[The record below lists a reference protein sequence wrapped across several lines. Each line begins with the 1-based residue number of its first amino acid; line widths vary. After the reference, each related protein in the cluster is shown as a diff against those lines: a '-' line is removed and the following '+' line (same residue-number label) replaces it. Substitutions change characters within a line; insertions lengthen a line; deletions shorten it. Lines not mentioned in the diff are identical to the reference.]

1 MDVKAFW
8 YVLLLH
14 NDLGCRLHAAL
25 EPPLIYKAG
34 GLGKIC
40 KVDLRLIWTE
50 GVVQCCTVALKMI
63 CCAVEVTQFY
73 LCFFFLSNI

>member
-25 EPPLIYKAG
+25 DPPLIYKAKG
-34 GLGKIC
+34 MGKIC
-40 KVDLRLIWTE
+40 KVDLQLIQTE
-50 GVVQCCTVALKMI
+50 GVVQCYTVVLKMI
-63 CCAVEVTQFY
+63 CCAVEMIHFY
-73 LCFFFLSNI
+73 FF